1 MVGRPNLKNKN
12 ITAKQIEINLANYFN
27 YRQNLIVPN
36 ISWGLLDYE
45 ADLLV
50 LNKSGYITEIE
61 IKVSKQDLIRD
72 AEKRHS
78 HNSNLVKYLYFAIPD
93 KLLPYIDYIP
103 KKAGILV
110 LSKNND
116 HYFEKFC
123 WYLAVKKFREAE
135 KNLHLIKVTDE
146 KRYQLARLGAMRIW
160 RLKKEIEMLKTIKLR

>member
-1 MVGRPNLKNKN
+1 MKKKN

-50 LNKSGYITEIE
+50 MSKNGCITEVE

-93 KLLPYIDYIP
+93 KLLPFIDYIP

-116 HYFEKFC
+116 HYFEEFC
-123 WYLAVKKFREAE
+123 WYLTVKKIRDAE
-135 KNLHLIKVTDE
+135 VNRNLVKLTDTN
-146 KRYQLARLGAMRIW
+146 RYQFARLGAMRIW
-160 RLKKEIEMLKTIKLR
+160 KLKKEIERLKTIKPNMQKSE